1 MDSDEQKITHADRFY
16 LLHTTCVKY
25 VEQDKEF
32 MLVVFVFVF
41 FFNLDSHFQKKLL
54 YLLQWKPFK
63 NDKKSFYFIL
73 KALFFLKIFKV
84 LYWLFGHVEKTDW
97 SEI

>member
-1 MDSDEQKITHADRFY
+1 MDLDEQKITHADRFY

-41 FFNLDSHFQKKLL
+41 FLTWTLTFKKNCFIYFNESPLKMI
-54 YLLQWKPFK
+54 K
-63 NDKKSFYFIL
+63 NRFI
-73 KALFFLKIFKV
+73 
-84 LYWLFGHVEKTDW
+84 
-97 SEI
+97 SS